1 MDSVVSRT
9 KLRWQP
15 LCLLRNLERWRCE
28 RAARRALEN
37 LDDHLR
43 RDIGLPPA
51 GEPMDRTLVLVLT
64 MTAWR

>member
-1 MDSVVSRT
+1 MDSAVSRT

-15 LCLLRNLERWRCE
+15 VSLLRNLERWRSE

-51 GEPMDRTLVLVLT
+51 GEPKDRTLVLVLT